1 MFVEEYF
8 FVCVQIVERTK
19 TPVCK
24 DFFDNEQLC
33 TQVRLLRKYW
43 ELGQWYVHIDV
54 KQIKEGLKVF
64 VPTLCP
70 FFLPLNSIGG
80 NGG

>member
-1 MFVEEYF
+1 M
-8 FVCVQIVERTK
+8 

-24 DFFDNEQLC
+24 DVFPNEQLC
-33 TQVRLLRKYW
+33 TQVRLLRKYL

-70 FFLPLNSIGG
+70 FFLPLNNIGG

>member
-1 MFVEEYF
+1 M
-8 FVCVQIVERTK
+8 CVQIVERTM

-24 DFFDNEQLC
+24 DVFPNEQLC
-33 TQVRLLRKYW
+33 AQVRLLRKYL

-64 VPTLCP
+64 VLTLCP
-70 FFLPLNSIGG
+70 FFLPLNNIGG